1 LLGTVDQR
9 PIRTLSGTKE
19 VTGRD
24 FRFGIRHDQMLGQPP
39 HRFQPACPAVAVG
52 VFAQTAPG
60 NGQFITQ
67 PPLAGVP
74 VCVSGKAQEQ
84 VAFAPEPEPQGSA
97 KGQIGAHAVTHRRL
111 HGLVRGQGRAAW
123 RSCSKCTLAYG
134 AVVSTERWPKTSAIS
149 LRSVPR

>member
-1 LLGTVDQR
+1 MSVIPEFDIPVLERLCEVLADTSTGLTGSEIGKLLGQLGVDDPLPGMTKRVRLFEALTQR
-9 PIRTLSGTKE
+9 QQ
-19 VTGRD
+19 RD
-24 FRFGIRHDQMLGQPP
+24 RCGNLV
-39 HRFQPACPAVAVG
+39 VA
-52 VFAQTAPG
+52 F
-60 NGQFITQ
+60 
-67 PPLAGVP
+67 
-74 VCVSGKAQEQ
+74 KAQEQ

-97 KGQIGAHAVTHRRL
+97 MGQIGTHAATHRRL